1 MPHARVGFTV
11 EATAAAVRSARH
23 RVSAAVRSWGAPCD
37 DDLFLRLELVV
48 SELLTNGLLHADG
61 PMTVEVSLERDFL
74 VVGVLDGSPA
84 LPQPR
89 EADADDERG
98 RGLALVEALCLFR
111 GAEPTASGKRC
122 WAVLP
127 VAAPGPAGGGSPG
140 GAQGGG
146 ARDGGAAV
154 DSARWS
160 VTPAGT
166 RLLSTLF
173 PAP

>member
-1 MPHARVGFTV
+1 MPHTRVGFTV

-23 RVSAAVRSWGAPCD
+23 RVSAAVRSWGVPCD
-37 DDLFLRLELVV
+37 GDMFPRLELVV

-61 PMTVEVSLERDFL
+61 PMTVEVALEQGLL

-89 EADADDERG
+89 EAEAGDERG
-98 RGLALVEALCLFR
+98 RGLALVDALCLLR

-127 VAAPGPAGGGSPG
+127 VAAAPGPADGGSPG
-140 GAQGGG
+140 GAQD
-146 ARDGGAAV
+146 DGVPV

-166 RLLSTLF
+166 RLLSILF